1 MKNLFNNPWF
11 IAALGAFATV
21 YLGVVLIGPMFED
34 DSVAESSA
42 VPPLGLSF
50 FDESSASDAAM
61 PESELVNRELAID
74 KRSEIAWLHDVERDP
89 FDGTLVG
96 ETDGRGDSALPRVA
110 ALFVGKGVEAAVL
123 NNRLVRVGDE
133 IERYRVTAID
143 AEHVLVT
150 RAGRHY
156 RLEPDV

>member
-11 IAALGAFATV
+11 IAALGAFAML
-21 YLGVVLIGPMFED
+21 YLGVVLIGPMFDEQSETED
-34 DSVAESSA
+34 SA

-50 FDESSASDAAM
+50 FDEPSAPDAPA
-61 PESELVNRELAID
+61 SELINRELAVD
-74 KRSEIAWLHDVERDP
+74 KRSEISWLHDVERDP
-89 FDGTLVG
+89 FDGTLIG
-96 ETDGRGDSALPRVA
+96 QSKSASDSELPKLA

-133 IERYRVTAID
+133 VARFRVTAIG

-150 RAGRHY
+150 RAGRLY